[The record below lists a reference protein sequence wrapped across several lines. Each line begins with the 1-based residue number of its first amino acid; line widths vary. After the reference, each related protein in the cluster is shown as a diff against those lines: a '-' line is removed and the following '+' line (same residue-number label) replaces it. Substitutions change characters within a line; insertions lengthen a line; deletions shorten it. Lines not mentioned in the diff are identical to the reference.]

1 MKLFK
6 VLRLHV
12 HVHER
17 VVAALAAAACVMAMT
32 PVALAQPAALRPSTA
47 LLLHEP
53 GQVPSAPLLSAN
65 LPGLDR
71 VGATIGHRA
80 GRPMVVNFWAR
91 WCVPCRI
98 EIPELVAL
106 RQRDEGVDVIGIA
119 IEDDAGAV
127 RDFARAYEINYP
139 LRASREAGIELMRTL
154 GNTAAGLPFSVVLDR
169 QGAVAA
175 TRMGALTREQLDQA
189 LRHARR

>member
-1 MKLFK
+1 MKPFHR
-6 VLRLHV
+6 LR
-12 HVHER
+12 
-17 VVAALAAAACVMAMT
+17 AALAGTVAAGVLAVA
-32 PVALAQPAALRPSTA
+32 PLALAQPGAPRPSTA

-53 GQVPSAPLLSAN
+53 GQIPHAPLLAATLPDLERSA
-65 LPGLDR
+65 
-71 VGATIGHRA
+71 VTIGHRA